1 MKITID
7 STSESIGT
15 IVLEDHREDS
25 YTITVTNGR
34 FGEFAKEITMVVSK
48 ADIKRLAKAS

>member
-7 STSESIGT
+7 STNESIGT

-34 FGEFAKEITMVVSK
+34 FGEFAKEITMTVSK